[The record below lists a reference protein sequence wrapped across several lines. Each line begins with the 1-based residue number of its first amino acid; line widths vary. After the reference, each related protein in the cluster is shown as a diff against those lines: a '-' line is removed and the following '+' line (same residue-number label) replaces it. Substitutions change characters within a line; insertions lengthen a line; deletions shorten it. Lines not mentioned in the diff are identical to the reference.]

1 MVQSGSI
8 QGCRV
13 DHTSTLVSPSAIFA
27 LIQIPHMMK
36 HLVSLS
42 LTLIFVLKAD
52 YCISQENDAGK
63 SQEVPEALTP
73 EQIKQAE
80 GRALLMAEV
89 AKNDANYKSYKQASI
104 DAARAKLRS
113 LEAIQEGYRKEA
125 AASKRGALR
134 PGLGGAFES
143 SNLSGIQAASEL
155 VSADIKKAKAA
166 LQAEEQTIGDEQIVA
181 VWARMSYQTREK
193 IWESGCLSASLRFGL
208 KMVNPMQ
215 DLSKVKYFL
224 NSAGMKIVEVPAG
237 DVRMG
242 GSPYSRARKFF
253 FSKPLLIGEREVS
266 QSEFQ
271 KIMKANP
278 SKLTEAKFEKGNP
291 NSYSVDACPV
301 EHVTWYEAV
310 RFCVELSK
318 LPTEKAEKRFYR
330 LPTEWEWEYACRAKT
345 RSDFHFG
352 NATHAKSNE
361 ANLNFTQD
369 RLRLTGHPIPS
380 KWFTPNSFGLFD
392 MHGNVSEWCGDWYD
406 RKYYE
411 ECPDTDPPGPT
422 KGLATFSSNLN
433 SALPLRPEYES
444 KVHRGGS
451 FFSMVNETGSKIRS
465 QAEPDA
471 RLWIGFRVVCE
482 YEKPSEI
489 ARAQY
494 QEMLD
499 FENGKPREGDAR
511 VKKEYLTELQRRRV
525 LLESTKTDKSKATEE
540 WHQNAIRWGDQNQ
553 TLQDLCSTI
562 AYQYSHKDEKPLRLQ
577 GYKDAARFGELA
589 LEDLKS
595 KNADSS
601 ARTQMIIRI
610 AECYESADDLLR
622 ATEMINKVLAVL
634 PSHKGAL
641 AIQQRLRQK

>member
-1 MVQSGSI
+1 
-8 QGCRV
+8 
-13 DHTSTLVSPSAIFA
+13 
-27 LIQIPHMMK
+27 MMK
-36 HLVSLS
+36 HLVSLL
-42 LTLIFVLKAD
+42 LTLIVVLKAN

-63 SQEVPEALTP
+63 SQEVPEVLTP

-89 AKNDANYKSYKQASI
+89 AKNEATYTANKQAFI
-104 DAARAKLRS
+104 DAARGKLRS
-113 LEAIQEGYRKEA
+113 LQAIREKYRQEEIESRRRSY
-125 AASKRGALR
+125 R

-143 SNLSGIQAASEL
+143 SNLSGIQAAADRVDE
-155 VSADIKKAKAA
+155 DIKKAKAA
-166 LQAEEQTIGDEQIVA
+166 LQIEEQTIADEKIIA
-181 VWARMSYQTREK
+181 VWGRMPYETREA
-193 IWESGCLSASLRFGL
+193 IWNSGCLSSSLGFRL
-208 KMVNPMQ
+208 KLVNPMQ

-253 FSKPLLIGEREVS
+253 FTKPLLIGEREVS

-278 SKLTEAKFEKGNP
+278 SIMTASRFKNGNP
-291 NSYSVDACPV
+291 KNYSIDSCPV

-352 NATHAKSNE
+352 NGPQAKSNE
-361 ANLNFTQD
+361 ANLNFTGNGFQIAE
-369 RLRLTGHPIPS
+369 HPIPS

-392 MHGNVSEWCGDWYD
+392 MHGNVSEWCGDWFD
-406 RKYYE
+406 SKYYE

-422 KGLATFSSNLN
+422 KGLATISSNL
-433 SALPLRPEYES
+433 SRALPPRPDYES

-451 FFSMVNETGSKIRS
+451 FFNMVKETGSKIRS

-511 VKKEYLTELQRRRV
+511 VKKEYLSELQRRRA
-525 LLESTKTDKSKATEE
+525 LLESNKTDKTKATES
-540 WHQNAIRWGDQNQ
+540 WHQIAISTADQNQ

-562 AYQYSHKDEKPLRLQ
+562 AYQYSHKDEKPLRLRAF
-577 GYKDAARFGELA
+577 KDAARYGELA

-595 KNADSS
+595 RNADISE
-601 ARTQMIIRI
+601 RLEKIIRI
-610 AECYESADDLLR
+610 ATYYENAEDLPR
-622 ATEMINKVLAVL
+622 ATEMVNKVLAVL
-634 PSHKGAL
+634 PSHEEAL
-641 AIQQRLRQK
+641 AVQERLRKQ